1 MSILSAVSSNNLE
14 ELKIAVKKSKK
25 DLRRYYSIDN
35 GRKTPFQIAVSN
47 DSYEVTEWLLE
58 NQHNIFKDGVDSF
71 KAEFLN
77 YPVTHLATSVKMLDL
92 LFKNGFIVEDSFGR
106 SFLKDVV
113 DHHVPEQEEMF
124 KWGLRHGANPLSG
137 EDSQD
142 FSVFGK
148 ICLNNKPNLL
158 ELLKPFKPNPDHK
171 DSLGRHI
178 LNLVRDIATLT
189 KIMEFSPTIPDRFII
204 SLSEIDKGIFD
215 GHPNLVDY
223 IEKFEEFGKSEF
235 LPKTVFNVK
244 DIFLF

>member
-1 MSILSAVSSNNLE
+1 MSILTSVTNNDLG
-14 ELKIAVKKSKK
+14 ELKRIVKKSKK
-25 DLRRYYSIDN
+25 DLRRYYRDHN
-35 GRKTPFQIAVSN
+35 GNKTAFQIAVSR
-47 DSYEVTEWLLE
+47 DSYEVVEWLLA
-58 NQHNIFKDGVDSF
+58 NQKSIFKDDIDTF
-71 KAEFLN
+71 KAPFSN
-77 YPVTHLATSVKMLDL
+77 YPVTHLARSVKMLDL
-92 LFKNGFIVEDSFGR
+92 LYSYDYIVEEDFGR
-106 SFLKDVV
+106 SFLKDLC
-113 DHHVPEQEEMF
+113 DYNIPEQEEMF
-124 KWGLRHGANPLSG
+124 KWGLAHGANPLSG

-215 GHPNLVDY
+215 GHQNLVDY

-235 LPKTVFNVK
+235 LPKTVFHAR
-244 DIFLF
+244 DIFIF